1 MTEDHKRLLA
11 VFDVRVRDLME
22 LCDRQKQ
29 KINELE
35 DFLVQKEGELQ
46 QAMKTIEELNAKC
59 DNMLTARVVSVNEG
73 EMKSARMRLSKLV
86 REVDK
91 CTIKRIEAMDDKF
104 LIHVEIAGKSYGIR
118 INRSEEQVAR
128 EAVRQI
134 RMKMDQYRKKYSE
147 VDVKDLLAM
156 VTFQLSVEN
165 LMLEDKNDTSPFTE
179 KIQELTDKLESYLK
193 DK

>member
-22 LCDRQKQ
+22 LCDRQ
-29 KINELE
+29 INELE

-91 CTIKRIEAMDDKF
+91 C
-104 LIHVEIAGKSYGIR
+104 IA
-118 INRSEEQVAR
+118 
-128 EAVRQI
+128 
-134 RMKMDQYRKKYSE
+134 
-147 VDVKDLLAM
+147 LLN
-156 VTFQLSVEN
+156 E
-165 LMLEDKNDTSPFTE
+165 
-179 KIQELTDKLESYLK
+179 
-193 DK
+193 